1 MEGLL
6 LLLSHDF
13 MGKPA
18 WLWASF
24 LVMVV
29 ILMALDLGL
38 FRRNT
43 HEVGMRESLTMYS
56 GYMVLACL
64 FGAWV
69 WYEYGAES
77 GANFFTGY
85 FIEQSLSMD
94 NLFVMS
100 LIFAHLSIPRLYQHR
115 VLFWGILGV
124 IVLRGVMI
132 IAGVVLIEKFQWIL
146 FIFAAF
152 LIYTGMHMAFAKEEE
167 NERSLE
173 DNKMLRA
180 LRRVMRVTHE
190 MEGQK
195 FFIRRAAKEGGK
207 AVLYATPLF
216 LALCMIELSDVVFAV
231 DSIPAIFSITTDP
244 FIIFT
249 SNLFAILG
257 LRSLYFALAAV
268 VHRFVYVK
276 YSLAAILTLIGAK
289 IFYGELTHDKIDPVI
304 TLSVTV
310 SLLAAGVIISMI
322 KTRQQP
328 AGSVSG
334 HQGGE

>member
-1 MEGLL
+1 MSLT
-6 LLLSHDF
+6 HDF
-13 MGKPA
+13 MGKP
-18 WLWASF
+18 LWIWGAF
-24 LVMVV
+24 LVLVAV
-29 ILMALDLGL
+29 LMALDLGL
-38 FRRNT
+38 FRKEQ
-43 HEVGMRESLTMYS
+43 HEIGMRESLTMY
-56 GYMVLACL
+56 GFYMTLACA

-69 WYEYGAES
+69 WYAYGAES

-100 LIFAHLSIPRLYQHR
+100 LIFSHLAIPRLYQHR

-132 IAGVVLIEKFQWIL
+132 VAGVVLIQKFSWIL

-152 LIYTGMHMAFAKEEE
+152 LIYTGFHMAFAKEEE
-167 NERSLE
+167 EDHSLE
-173 DNKMLRA
+173 NNKLLNFLRKRMR
-180 LRRVMRVTHE
+180 LTTDLEGNKFFVRRVAE
-190 MEGQK
+190 
-195 FFIRRAAKEGGK
+195 EGGK

-216 LALCMIELSDVVFAV
+216 LALVMIELSDVIFAV
-231 DSIPAIFSITTDP
+231 DSIPAIFAITTDP

-276 YSLAAILTLIGAK
+276 YSLAMILSLIGAK
-289 IFYGELTHDKIDPVI
+289 IFYGEITHDKIDPVI
-304 TLSVTV
+304 TLSVTFG
-310 SLLAAGVIISMI
+310 LLALGIIASML
-322 KTRQQP
+322 KTRQ
-328 AGSVSG
+328 AKSA
-334 HQGGE
+334 